1 LTDDFFTFLFERETV
16 AVVALTEGFVN
27 TGREDYLTA
36 GIVGWW
42 DRGDGSRTVLRM
54 GVA

>member
-1 LTDDFFTFLFERETV
+1 MDNFSTFLFKCETV
-16 AVVALTEGFVN
+16 VVVALTEGFVN
-27 TGREDYLTA
+27 MGRENDLTA

-42 DRGDGSRTVLRM
+42 NQGDGSRTVLRT